1 MRICD
6 LTTLYID
13 GGAGGVNTYLLEKAR
28 YLADHGEMKDHTMI
42 VPGAHNSKQSLF
54 ASTLYTI
61 KSPRFFYNPHHRIL
75 ANYRQ
80 IRQLLT
86 TMNPDLIEVD
96 CAYLLGRWAQA
107 AMGERRVPL
116 VGFYHT
122 HLPSFYV
129 RPLTQRFGNTV
140 AQVAESWAWRYTKY
154 CMAPLDKVLVASQDI
169 YARLVTRLATKVEH
183 VPLGVNMDL
192 FTPRPPQSL
201 AAGKERPVILYVGRL
216 SQEKDLA
223 VLFKAFR
230 LLNQWGTYQL
240 CIVGDGP
247 LRPQTEHFVR
257 TTAHAVYV
265 GLIPYGEDLAEFYA
279 TADVLALPS
288 RNETFGLTILEA
300 LASGLPVVAINQ
312 GGPTDLLHARVGALA
327 GPGDPV
333 DFADKLARVLVD
345 KSLSQQCRAYVAEYF
360 SWDKTF
366 MKLLTI
372 YENLHKEVDHAP
384 VQQTEA

>member
-1 MRICD
+1 MATLSRPPAQAPTRNTSASQTDSMRSARVQGFVEDAGNFFRRAADMRLDRQSATSNIGGD
-6 LTTLYID
+6 PLPLRFLETRRQETHA
-13 GGAGGVNTYLLEKAR
+13 GAGGVNTYLLEKAR

-86 TMNPDLIEVD
+86 AMNPDLIEVD
-96 CAYLLGRWAQA
+96 CAYLLGHWAQA

-129 RPLTQRFGNTV
+129 RPLTQRFGNAV

-192 FTPRPPQSL
+192 FAPRPPLECCLPTSVM
-201 AAGKERPVILYVGRL
+201 RR
-216 SQEKDLA
+216 
-223 VLFKAFR
+223 
-230 LLNQWGTYQL
+230 T
-240 CIVGDGP
+240 GP
-247 LRPQTEHFVR
+247 SHSRR
-257 TTAHAVYV
+257 STTSDSTASSTAS
-265 GLIPYGEDLAEFYA
+265 A
-279 TADVLALPS
+279 T
-288 RNETFGLTILEA
+288 
-300 LASGLPVVAINQ
+300 
-312 GGPTDLLHARVGALA
+312 
-327 GPGDPV
+327 
-333 DFADKLARVLVD
+333 
-345 KSLSQQCRAYVAEYF
+345 QQRWWR
-360 SWDKTF
+360 SIT
-366 MKLLTI
+366 
-372 YENLHKEVDHAP
+372 P
-384 VQQTEA
+384 